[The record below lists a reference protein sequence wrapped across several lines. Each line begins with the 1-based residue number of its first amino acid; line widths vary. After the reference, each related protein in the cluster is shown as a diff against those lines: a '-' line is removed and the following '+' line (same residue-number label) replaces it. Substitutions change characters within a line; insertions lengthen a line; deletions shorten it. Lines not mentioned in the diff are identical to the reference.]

1 MPSFS
6 APTRILKSPFKPN
19 NKNSFIKHPN
29 SNPCIVQ
36 KFLDL
41 CSRGHPK
48 EAINCLDLLAQKGI
62 RLDSKKLAFLLQ
74 KCAESRDLKL
84 GRWANLHLKVT
95 GLKHPNTFL
104 ANHLINLYS
113 KCGDHIEARQVFDRM
128 TARNLYSWNNMLSG
142 YAKQLMV
149 KPARRLFDKMPERDV
164 VSWNT
169 MVIAYAQ
176 SGICDEAL
184 RFYKELRRLGIGFNG
199 YSFAGVVTVCVKLKE
214 LRLTK
219 QVHCQ
224 VLVAGF
230 SLNVV
235 LSSSIV
241 DAYAKCGELSDAR
254 KLFDQMGRRDVL
266 AWTTLIS
273 GYAKWGAMESA
284 RELFDVMPERNP
296 ISWTAMISGYAR
308 NNRGHEA
315 LQLFTKMMMICVK
328 PDQFTFSSCLCAC
341 ASIASLKHGKQIHAH
356 LIRVGFRPNSIVVSS
371 LVDMYSKC
379 GCLELAK
386 HVFNVVG
393 EKQDVILWN
402 TLLSAFAQHGSGEK
416 AINLFA
422 EMVRVGVRPDRITF
436 LILLSACS
444 HSGLVQE
451 GLSFFEWMNHDHK
464 IVPDQEHYA
473 CLIDILGR
481 AGRFQEVIDQLR
493 KMPCKPDDRV
503 WNALIGVCMI
513 HGNVEMGRIAA
524 KHLLQ
529 LDPQSPATYVL
540 LSSIYAALG
549 KWESVVKIRQLM
561 DKRHVQKE
569 QALSWL
575 EIDQNFHQTSV
586 ADKLNSSIGEANP
599 IVELLA
605 DQSGR

>member
-1 MPSFS
+1 MPFLFF
-6 APTRILKSPFKPN
+6 PTRILKPPFKPPSN
-19 NKNSFIKHPN
+19 KKNS
-29 SNPCIVQ
+29 CIVQ
-36 KFLDL
+36 NFLSL
-41 CSRGHPK
+41 CSQGHLQ
-48 EAINCLDLLAQKGI
+48 EAVNSLDILAQKGI
-62 RLDSKKLAFLLQ
+62 RLDSVKLAFLIQ
-74 KCAESRDLKL
+74 KCADSKNLKL
-84 GRWANLHLKVT
+84 GRWVHLHLKVT

-104 ANHLINLYS
+104 ANHLINMYG
-113 KCGDHIEARQVFDRM
+113 KCGDHIEARRVFDKM
-128 TARNLYSWNNMLSG
+128 SARNLYSWNNMLSG

-149 KPARRLFDKMPERDV
+149 KPARRLFDRMPERDV

-184 RFYKELRRLGIGFNG
+184 RFYKELRRSGIGFNE

-219 QVHCQ
+219 QVHTQ

-241 DAYAKCGELSDAR
+241 DAYAKCRELGDAR

-273 GYAKWGAMESA
+273 GYAKWGDMESA
-284 RELFDVMPERNP
+284 RMLFDVMPERNP
-296 ISWTAMISGYAR
+296 VSWTAMISGYAR
-308 NNRGHEA
+308 NNKGHEA
-315 LQLFTKMMMICVK
+315 LDLFMKMMMLHIK
-328 PDQFTFSSCLCAC
+328 PDQFTFSSCLCAS

-356 LIRVGFRPNSIVVSS
+356 LIRIKFRPNSIVLSS

-386 HVFNVVG
+386 QVFDVVG
-393 EKQDVILWN
+393 DKQDVVLWN
-402 TLLSAFAQHGSGEK
+402 TILSAFAQHGSGEK

-422 EMVRVGVRPDRITF
+422 EMVTAGIRPDRITF

-444 HSGLVQE
+444 HSGLVHE
-451 GLSFFEWMNHDHK
+451 GLRLFESMDRDHN
-464 IVPDQEHYA
+464 IVPDQEHYS

-481 AGRFQEVIDQLR
+481 AGRFHEVMDHLR
-493 KMPCKPDDRV
+493 KMPCKPDNHV

-513 HGNVEMGRIAA
+513 HGNIELGRIAA

-529 LDPQSPATYVL
+529 LDPQSPVIYVS
-540 LSSIYAALG
+540 LSRIYAALG
-549 KWESVVKIRQLM
+549 KWDSVMRLRQLM
-561 DKRHVQKE
+561 NEQNVRKE

-575 EIDQNFHQTSV
+575 EIDHSLHQTTV
-586 ADKLNSSIGEANP
+586 ADVVNSSSLGDANP
-599 IVELLA
+599 VVELLA
-605 DQSGR
+605 DHSGI

>member
-1 MPSFS
+1 MS
-6 APTRILKSPFKPN
+6 
-19 NKNSFIKHPN
+19 
-29 SNPCIVQ
+29 
-36 KFLDL
+36 
-41 CSRGHPK
+41 
-48 EAINCLDLLAQKGI
+48 
-62 RLDSKKLAFLLQ
+62 SKKLAFLIQ
-74 KCAESRDLKL
+74 KCAAFKNLKL
-84 GRWANLHLKVT
+84 GRWVHLHLKVT

-104 ANHLINLYS
+104 ANHLINMYG
-113 KCGDHIEARQVFDRM
+113 KCGDHIEARQVFDKM
-128 TARNLYSWNNMLSG
+128 SVRNLYSWNNMLSG

-149 KPARRLFDKMPERDV
+149 KPARRLFDKMPQRDV
-164 VSWNT
+164 VTWNT
-169 MVIAYAQ
+169 MVIVYAQ

-184 RFYKELRRLGIGFNG
+184 RFYKELRRFDIGFNE

-219 QVHCQ
+219 QVHSQ

-254 KLFDQMGRRDVL
+254 KLFDQMGKRDVL

-273 GYAKWGAMESA
+273 GYAKWGDMESA
-284 RELFDVMPERNP
+284 RALFDVMPKRNP
-296 ISWTAMISGYAR
+296 VSWTAMISGYAR
-308 NNRGHEA
+308 SGRGNEA
-315 LQLFTKMMMICVK
+315 LELFMKMMMLRIK
-328 PDQFTFSSCLCAC
+328 PDQFTFSSCLCAS

-356 LIRVGFRPNSIVVSS
+356 MIRIRFRPNSIVVSS

-386 HVFNVVG
+386 QVFDVIG
-393 EKQDVILWN
+393 DKQDLVLWN
-402 TLLSAFAQHGSGEK
+402 TVLSAFAQHGSGEK

-422 EMVRVGVRPDRITF
+422 EMVTAGLRPDRITF
-436 LILLSACS
+436 LVLLSACS
-444 HSGLVQE
+444 HSGLVHE
-451 GLSFFEWMNHDHK
+451 GLRFFELMDRDHK
-464 IVPDQEHYA
+464 IVPDEEHYA

-481 AGRFQEVIDQLR
+481 AGRFDELMNQLR

-513 HGNVEMGRIAA
+513 HGNVHLGRIAA

-540 LSSIYAALG
+540 LSSIYAAHG
-549 KWESVVKIRQLM
+549 KWDSLVKLRQLM
-561 DKRHVQKE
+561 NERHVRKE

-575 EIDQNFHQTSV
+575 EIDHNFHQTIV
-586 ADKLNSSIGEANP
+586 ADKFKSSIGEANP

-605 DQSGR
+605 DHGGR